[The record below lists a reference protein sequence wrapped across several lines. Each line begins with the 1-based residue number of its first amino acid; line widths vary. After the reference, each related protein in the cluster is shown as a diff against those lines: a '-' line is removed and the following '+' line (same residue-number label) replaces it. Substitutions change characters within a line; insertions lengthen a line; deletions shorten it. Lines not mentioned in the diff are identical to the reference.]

1 MIFPQTNKI
10 EYKERKYRNL
20 IEEKDLISFQI
31 KEEESDLFVRTNQ
44 ELTFYARQTVLN
56 FRRQKN

>member
-20 IEEKDLISFQI
+20 IEGNNLVSFQ
-31 KEEESDLFVRTNQ
+31 
-44 ELTFYARQTVLN
+44 
-56 FRRQKN
+56 